1 MSWVKFT
8 WKVKSVLGQ
17 IALSF
22 RQTGDVALSI
32 LTFNTRG
39 LEERCEA
46 GVDAFLAEQD
56 ARRP

>member
-1 MSWVKFT
+1 MNWAKFIWET
-8 WKVKSVLGQ
+8 RSILGQ
-17 IALSF
+17 ISLAFKQS
-22 RQTGDVALSI
+22 GDVALSI
-32 LTFNTRG
+32 LTLNTQG